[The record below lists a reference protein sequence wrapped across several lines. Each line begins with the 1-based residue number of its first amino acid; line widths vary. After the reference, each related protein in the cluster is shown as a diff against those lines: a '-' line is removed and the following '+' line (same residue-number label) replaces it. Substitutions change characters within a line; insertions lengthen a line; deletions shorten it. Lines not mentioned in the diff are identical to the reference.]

1 MFAFFLHDIMD
12 NVIRDVMGESYTLL
26 LLQRQL
32 SRQQLGPV
40 VQSLVSVNR
49 WLRGIKTYRFPWYL
63 TLVSTNH
70 ASSNPGLVMTL
81 CMGLFSLFFPF
92 LFWWAEHWFCI
103 LTTQSESASIRD
115 EELQGLRQQHELL
128 RKMLDQQKQVSAS
141 R

>member
-1 MFAFFLHDIMD
+1 MFMFAFFLPDIMD
-12 NVIRDVMGESYTLL
+12 NVIRDVMGESYALP

-32 SRQQLGPV
+32 SRPQ
-40 VQSLVSVNR
+40 
-49 WLRGIKTYRFPWYL
+49 
-63 TLVSTNH
+63 
-70 ASSNPGLVMTL
+70 LVMTL
-81 CMGLFSLFFPF
+81 CTGLFSSFFPF

-128 RKMLDQQKQVSAS
+128 RKMLDQQKQVSA